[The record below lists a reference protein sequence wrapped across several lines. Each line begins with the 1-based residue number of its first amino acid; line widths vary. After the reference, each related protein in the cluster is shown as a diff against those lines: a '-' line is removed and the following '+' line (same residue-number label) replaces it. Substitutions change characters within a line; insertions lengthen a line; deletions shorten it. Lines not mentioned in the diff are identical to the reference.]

1 MSDATSAQALIRD
14 WETTIE
20 PLSRLSDYEEYKA
33 AYANFVSG
41 EWDNERWTAFRL
53 RFGIYAQLQPG
64 VQMIRIKLPGGI
76 LPIKWLRAITAINRE
91 YAKGDAHIT
100 TRQDFQLYFVPL
112 ARTPDLLKTLYSAGL
127 TTREACG
134 NTLRNMTS
142 CQLSGVC
149 PREHVDAGLV
159 ADRISRSWLRNPLV
173 QHMPRKFKVS
183 VSGCETDCGASGIH
197 DLGLIATE
205 KDGQKGFIVNGGGG
219 TGGIPIAAV
228 RLLDFVVEED
238 VPAVLESLIRLHQ
251 RYSNRVNRNAARIKF
266 LIKRFGEEKFRA
278 LFEEEFERVRTLPQR
293 PWTPLD
299 WRDPEEAPE
308 PTSPGGVVDQ
318 HDGRSA
324 VVVNPSLG
332 LLSSDQ
338 MEALADIAEQ
348 NGAEE
353 LRLTREQ
360 NLVLMGLPRAAAAAV
375 RDAVRALGFG
385 VEEKPGDEA
394 DVVSCPGTT
403 TCRLGIT
410 NSQNFGHELES
421 LVHHY
426 EAKPGVSVKISG
438 CQNGCGLHHVADF
451 GFRGM
456 GKKIDG
462 RNAPHYQIYV
472 GGNPRNLGGIA
483 ISGPVV
489 AARHAPEAL
498 KILMREYADTHKEG
512 ESIRQ
517 WGTRLGKQGLSDV
530 LAPVLEKATADSEN
544 VYRDW
549 GEKEVYEPPA
559 PTKSECAATFAVDDL
574 LMDLADDALIGFDR
588 ALFGERSE
596 EGRAFGHEGIYYAA
610 RRLLVRQGDARED
623 LSHDETLHTVRG
635 GYTDSPQ
642 VLAAL
647 DQVIEAETIAANGG
661 GNGALG
667 SFREAL
673 AVWIDTAADLVEKPL
688 EQSAFDASAL
698 EDSSGSVMDMIHSQQ
713 KDA

>member
-1 MSDATSAQALIRD
+1 MSDAISAQALSRN
-14 WETTIE
+14 WEATVE
-20 PLSRLSDYEEYKA
+20 PLSRLADFEEYKA
-33 AYANFVSG
+33 AYASFTSG
-41 EWDNERWTAFRL
+41 EWDDERWTAFRL
-53 RFGIYAQLQPG
+53 RFGIYGQLQPG

-76 LPIKWLRAITAINRE
+76 LPIEWLRSIAAINRK

-112 ARTPDLLKTLYSAGL
+112 ERTPDLLEELYSAGL

-142 CQLSGVC
+142 CQLSGAC
-149 PREHVDAGLV
+149 PREHVDAGVV
-159 ADRISRSWLRNPLV
+159 ADRISRGLLRNPLV

-205 KDGQKGFIVNGGGG
+205 KDGKKGFIANGGGG

-238 VPAVLESLIRLHQ
+238 VPAVLEALIRLHQ
-251 RYSNRVNRNAARIKF
+251 RYSNRINRNAARIKF
-266 LIKRFGEEKFRA
+266 LIKRFGEEKFRT
-278 LFEEEFERVRTLPQR
+278 LFEEEFERVRMLPQR
-293 PWTPLD
+293 PWAPLD
-299 WRDPEEAPE
+299 WRDPDEAPE

-332 LLSSDQ
+332 LFSSDQ

-348 NGAEE
+348 NGAEGF
-353 LRLTREQ
+353 RISRDQ
-360 NLVLMGLPRAAAAAV
+360 NFIFMGLPQDAAATV
-375 RDAVRALGFG
+375 VDAVRKLGFG
-385 VEEKPGDEA
+385 VEDKPGDEA

-403 TCRLGIT
+403 TCRIGIT
-410 NSQNFGHELES
+410 NSQNFGQELAG
-421 LVHHY
+421 LVRNY

-438 CQNGCGLHHVADF
+438 CQNGCGLHHVSDF

-472 GGNPRNLGGIA
+472 GGDPRNLGDIGV
-483 ISGPVV
+483 SGPIVT
-489 AARHAPEAL
+489 ARHAPEAL
-498 KILMREYADTHKEG
+498 EILMRDYADNRQQD

-517 WGTRLGKQGLSDV
+517 WSERLGKQGLSDI
-530 LAPVLEKATADSEN
+530 LAPVLEKATPDAKD
-544 VYRDW
+544 VYLDW
-549 GEKEVYEPPA
+549 GEREVYEPPA
-559 PTKSECAATFAVDDL
+559 PAKSECAATFAVDDL

-610 RRLLVRQGDARED
+610 RRLLVRQGDVRED
-623 LSHDETLHTVRG
+623 LSHDEALHTVRG
-635 GYTDSPQ
+635 GYANNSQ

-647 DQVIEAETIAANGG
+647 DKVIEAETSAANGG
-661 GNGALG
+661 GNGALD

-673 AVWIDTAADLVEKPL
+673 AVWIDTAADLAEKPL
-688 EQSAFDASAL
+688 EQAAFDASAL
-698 EDSSGSVMDMIHSQQ
+698 DDSSGSVMDMIRNQQ
-713 KDA
+713 KGA